1 MSNSLII
8 EPPAQSSALGLLG
21 DEQIIAVE
29 AFIGEDL
36 IGGIQLEFEVPQQE
50 SIHLPIILKKLSRT

>member
-1 MSNSLII
+1 VII
-8 EPPAQSSALGLLG
+8 ESPAQGSGQGQLG

-29 AFIGEDL
+29 AFVGEEL

-50 SIHLPIILKKLSRT
+50 YIYLPIILKKLSQT